1 MKKFKLT
8 SIIKSLLF
16 AFLVIGSFNYSYAQ
30 VDVAATAG
38 TPAGTYAT
46 LKGAFDAINA
56 GTHQG
61 NIAIG
66 ISANTTE
73 TASAVLNGSG
83 AGLASYTAIIISPSA
98 DGVVISGATLGGKG
112 VIELNGADNVT
123 INGDNP
129 NTPGINR
136 NLEVR
141 NTAVSTTTYTSVVRI
156 AAFATVITSADNNT
170 ISNLIITGSASDR
183 NVSTATSTT
192 GSESTTNGIYIGSF
206 GSSAPASATATPL
219 AITSVSTTVATG
231 ATMNNLIITNNQVTG
246 CARGISVQ
254 ASSITVINNLTISNN
269 VIGAATAGSTTTV
282 YRTGITAQGFTAA
295 LISGNTIRNI
305 EGFIGTSSGALAI
318 GDISSNG
325 TNAVIENNIVS
336 NKFSKSLT
344 TYGSYGINF
353 VGGNGAII
361 RNNFISDV
369 KNDISGGFAF
379 STSFGVFGIRI
390 AAGTNHKI
398 YHNSV
403 NLFGARIG
411 TPTTTHLA
419 ASFAITATAVTGCDV
434 RNNIFTNT
442 MGGGSGTTASVCVYL
457 PNAATSAL
465 NLTLNNNAY
474 YTGSVAGVNGIA
486 HCGTTYTSPVTAI
499 GVGLYAAADFNPA
512 VSTGVLNFRNYTNTL
527 SAAATNDNASFASS
541 NAAPFISSSDLHL
554 LPISPELINVEQK
567 GAAGLVGVTTD
578 IDGNTRPDGA
588 TTFPDM
594 GADEVT
600 APLACSG
607 TPTAGTI
614 SGTSTICQGGSVV
627 LTSNGIPAEAG
638 LSFQW
643 ASSTTLGGPYTT
655 ILGSTLTQN
664 TGALA
669 ATTYYVVTVT
679 CANGG
684 LSAST
689 PEFTVNVNA
698 NPIVAVTPSSATYCN
713 PGTAVD
719 LAASGASTY
728 AWTPSTGLSANI
740 GAAVAASPT
749 TSTTYTV
756 TGVDGNGCIGTA
768 LVPINVVNTPTI
780 SAITATPTAVCNSG
794 NSQLQAN
801 VSAPLAT
808 DYLFSAGTSASLD
821 PMVGATTVINS
832 LNDDTP
838 TAAPSNIGFSFPFNG
853 TTYTQYSVS
862 PDGWLLLGGAVA
874 LSDFSNQVTDP
885 TNIPK
890 IYPLWD
896 DLATGTTG
904 NVQTLVTGTA
914 PNQIFIV
921 QWSVTVPR
929 NTTGPA
935 NSTFQAWLYENTGVI
950 EFRYGTI
957 GVATGTMS
965 AGLTGSTTN
974 YKSITFVTNTAS
986 SSVPNDNNTVVPVNG
1001 TIYTFTPPTYT
1012 YSWSPA
1018 TFLNSTTITNPL
1030 ATGLNATTNYTLS
1043 ALANGCTTTATVTVT
1058 ANPLP
1063 TAPTTT
1069 SSAQCGA
1076 QIPTASVVSTSG
1088 LPTPTFVWYDA
1099 AVAGTVL
1106 QTSTSTTYTS
1116 VVPST
1121 TTLYVSELNTTT
1133 GCEST
1138 LTPVTITVASAD
1150 LVQASIDLPTIC
1162 IGQSVNLSVVNTNP
1176 SPLQSYTYTWSSTT
1190 GNGLVTSTGSAVTAT
1205 PSTPGSYVFTVNG
1218 VDGGCNAVSS
1228 VNLTVNPFTATLAA
1242 TNVTCFNAGDG
1253 SFSLTGSSCGTAPFS
1268 YSVDGGAFGP
1278 IPTNLTPGTYS
1289 VVTRDANLYTVAP
1302 QTIVITQPAA
1312 VNQPV
1317 GITNVSICEGV
1328 PSAQLVYTPVSTGSV
1343 TLPFALLAQ
1352 PTEVSNFPVGTVAV
1366 DPNII
1371 SSATMPALPA
1381 NAVITSVNFTFNN
1394 ITATGGSW
1402 RSDVNFGFNGAV
1414 SSPYAVGA
1422 GALNSAGN
1430 FNYTL
1435 ALSPAS
1441 VSIAGGVVNLH
1452 YFDAY
1457 NDNAGSE
1464 ATFPIGANVASMVIN
1479 YTYTPAPS
1487 VAYYAAPTGGTS
1499 LGTGTPFETVGTS
1512 VLLNTNTPGVY
1523 NFYAAGVNGICESA
1537 ARSLVTVTVN
1547 ALPAVNAGTD
1557 QTVCEGDAVTLS
1569 GTVAGGTWSG
1579 PVAVTNGTAFT
1590 PPAGVHTFTYSVTNV
1605 AGCTSTDDV
1614 VVTVNALP
1622 VVNAGTDQTI
1632 CEGASVTLSGTVAGG
1647 TWNGPVVIAD
1657 GVAFTPPAGVHT
1669 FTYSVTNAASC
1680 TNTDNVV
1687 VTVNALPVVNAGT
1700 DQTICEGEAVTLNGT
1715 DASGTWSGPVAVT
1728 NGTAFTP
1735 PAGVHTFTYSVTNV
1749 AGCTSTDDVVVTV
1762 NTLPTVDAGV
1772 DQTVCEGDAVTLSGT
1787 VAGGTWNGPVV
1798 IADGVAFTPPAGV
1811 HTFTYSV
1818 TNAAS
1823 CTNTDDVVVTVN
1835 ALPVVNAG
1843 VDQTVCEG
1851 DAVLLSGT
1859 VAGGTWNGPVVIAD
1873 GVAFTPPAGVHT
1885 FTYSVTNVAGCTSTD
1900 DVVVTVNTLP
1910 TADAGADQTICEG
1923 EAVTLS
1929 GNPTAG
1935 TWTGPVT
1942 IADGVAF
1949 TPPVGIHTFTYSVT
1963 NVAGCTDTDDVIV
1976 TVNAAPVAD
1985 AGADLAV
1992 CDGEEV
1998 TFNGTGGTSPTW
2010 TGPVAVT
2017 NGTPVV
2023 LPVGVH
2029 VFNLTITGSNGCT
2042 DTDAIQVTV
2051 NALPTA
2057 VATDN
2062 LDATISASAGA
2073 TYQWIDCATNLPIA
2087 GATAQ
2092 TYTVTANGSYAV
2104 IVNNGTCEDTSDCV
2118 VIDYIGINEVSQD
2131 MISVYP
2137 NPTRDFVTVNMT
2149 AANASIEVV
2158 DAQGKI
2164 LQTSIV
2170 ENGGTLSLA
2179 SYETGMYIFRITTEN
2194 GTSIHRISKN

>member
-1 MKKFKLT
+1 MAIVFSASTLKAQLTGVKNIPGDYASLDLAIADLNTQGVGLGGVALNLVSSNPQTAPLGGYVIGGAGSLVLTTASATNPIIIAGNNNIVTAPASQASGQFFDGIFK
-8 SIIKSLLF
+8 IIGGDFITIQGFTLNENAANTTTTAASNNMTEWGIALLYASATNGCQNVSLLNNTITMG
-16 AFLVIGSFNYSYAQ
+16 ATYQNAMGIYANSTH
-30 VDVAATAG
+30 AAG
-38 TPAGTYAT
+38 TPT
-46 LKGAFDAINA
+46 
-56 GTHQG
+56 
-61 NIAIG
+61 
-66 ISANTTE
+66 
-73 TASAVLNGSG
+73 
-83 AGLASYTAIIISPSA
+83 
-98 DGVVISGATLGGKG
+98 
-112 VIELNGADNVT
+112 
-123 INGDNP
+123 
-129 NTPGINR
+129 
-136 NLEVR
+136 
-141 NTAVSTTTYTSVVRI
+141 
-156 AAFATVITSADNNT
+156 TSATATSLTGGNHNLTIKGNT
-170 ISNLIITGSASDR
+170 ISNVNQGIVVVGPTAAADMNNNVSIGGTTPIEGNTITFGLTNGFSTYANVSGTVNGILLRNSINATVSNNSLTSNGTVTAGTLNGIQFPAFSSVPTGAFTQNVSNNSLTLRANATGSIVNGINQPSGSAS
-183 NVSTATSTT
+183 TTSTFICENNDFNALGHT
-192 GSESTTNGIYIGSF
+192 IASPTAAVLGIVLSSVHQTNSISSNRFNNLTVTTAGSF
-206 GSSAPASATATPL
+206 TFISNSINTPVGGTQLINNNQIIGTFNKTGAGGTVLIYTTASFTPAGRT
-219 AITSVSTTVATG
+219 ITFTNNNFSNITLTG
-231 ATMNNLIITNNQVTG
+231 ATTMNGVNMIDGNT
-246 CARGISVQ
+246 
-254 ASSITVINNLTISNN
+254 
-269 VIGAATAGSTTTV
+269 STDGPVKT
-282 YRTGITAQGFTAA
+282 
-295 LISGNTIRNI
+295 ISGNT
-305 EGFIGTSSGALAI
+305 F
-318 GDISSNG
+318 SNWTCG
-325 TNAVIENNIVS
+325 TNAVRAMYIGYAGNTAPSVIENNVFS
-336 NKFSKSLT
+336 NITGQANVTGVLLDNNGSLD
-344 TYGSYGINF
+344 
-353 VGGNGAII
+353 I
-361 RNNFISDV
+361 RNNQIFNLSS
-369 KNDISGGFAF
+369 SG
-379 STSFGVFGIRI
+379 
-390 AAGTNHKI
+390 AGTGIVVAGISSSTGNVSARIQRNKI
-398 YHNSV
+398 Y
-403 NLFGARIG
+403 NLSAANA
-411 TPTTTHLA
+411 TNTTT
-419 ASFAITATAVTGCDV
+419 TAVNGILVSAGTTINVENNYIGDLRAPFASALNSIAGINITGGTTANVYYNTV
-434 RNNIFTNT
+434 RLTASSAGVNFGTSAISAATGTNLTMNNNIFVN
-442 MGGGSGTTASVCVYL
+442 SSSANGTGLAVAYRRSSTTLTSYQ
-457 PNAATSAL
+457 ATSNRNDFVASTIYTDETAPL
-465 NLTLNNNAY
+465 STLVAFQTAMATRDANSISEVPNFISI
-474 YTGSVAGVNGIA
+474 TGSDANFLHINPSLPSGIESGGVNIAGI
-486 HCGTTYTSPVTAI
+486 
-499 GVGLYAAADFNPA
+499 
-512 VSTGVLNFRNYTNTL
+512 
-527 SAAATNDNASFASS
+527 
-541 NAAPFISSSDLHL
+541 
-554 LPISPELINVEQK
+554 
-567 GAAGLVGVTTD
+567 TTD
-578 IDGNTRPDGA
+578 YNNDIRQGNAGYAGTGTA
-588 TTFPDM
+588 PDM
-594 GADEVT
+594 GADEFETSVVF
-600 APLACSG
+600 CSAANG
-607 TPTAGTI
+607 GTI
-614 SGTSTICQGGSVV
+614 SPATNSNCEGTTRTITSVGA
-627 LTSNGIPAEAG
+627 TNNFGNSY
-638 LSFQW
+638 QW
-643 ASSTTLGGPYTT
+643 KVSTTAGGPYVNVTGGTGATT
-655 ILGSTLTQN
+655 SSYTTATLT
-664 TGALA
+664 TG
-669 ATTYYVVTVT
+669 TYYYVLETT
-679 CANGG
+679 CSFGPLTG
-684 LSAST
+684 LSNEYT
-689 PEFTVNVNA
+689 LVV
-698 NPIVAVTPSSATYCN
+698 NPIPLVAVTPSSATYCN
-713 PGTAVD
+713 PGTPVS
-719 LAASGASTY
+719 LTASGASTY
-728 AWTPSTGLSANI
+728 AWSPATGLSANT
-740 GAAVAASPT
+740 GATVNASPAAT
-749 TSTTYTV
+749 TTYTV
-756 TGVDGNGCIGTA
+756 LGSALGCTSLPVTVTVTVTNA
-768 LVPINVVNTPTI
+768 PVI
-780 SAITATPTAVCNSG
+780 SSITATPTAFCNSG

-832 LNDDTP
+832 LNDDIP
-838 TAAPSNIGFSFPFNG
+838 TAAPSNIGFSFPFSG

-929 NTTGPA
+929 NTAGPA

-1069 SSAQCGA
+1069 NSAQCGA

-1205 PSTPGSYVFTVNG
+1205 PSIPGSYVFTVNG

-1242 TNVTCFNAGDG
+1242 TNVTCFNAGNG

-1268 YSVDGGAFGP
+1268 YSVDGGTFGP

-1289 VVTRDANLYTVAP
+1289 VVTRDANLFTAAA

-1366 DPNII
+1366 NPNII

-1499 LGTGTPFETVGTS
+1499 LGTGTPFETVGTT
-1512 VLLNTNTPGVY
+1512 VLPNTNTPGVY

-1547 ALPAVNAGTD
+1547 ALPAVNAG
-1557 QTVCEGDAVTLS
+1557 
-1569 GTVAGGTWSG
+1569 
-1579 PVAVTNGTAFT
+1579 
-1590 PPAGVHTFTYSVTNV
+1590 
-1605 AGCTSTDDV
+1605 
-1614 VVTVNALP
+1614 
-1622 VVNAGTDQTI
+1622 
-1632 CEGASVTLSGTVAGG
+1632 
-1647 TWNGPVVIAD
+1647 
-1657 GVAFTPPAGVHT
+1657 
-1669 FTYSVTNAASC
+1669 
-1680 TNTDNVV
+1680 
-1687 VTVNALPVVNAGT
+1687 
-1700 DQTICEGEAVTLNGT
+1700 
-1715 DASGTWSGPVAVT
+1715 
-1728 NGTAFTP
+1728 
-1735 PAGVHTFTYSVTNV
+1735 
-1749 AGCTSTDDVVVTV
+1749 
-1762 NTLPTVDAGV
+1762 V
-1772 DQTVCEGDAVTLSGT
+1772 DQTVCEGAAVTLSGT

-1851 DAVLLSGT
+1851 DAVTLSGT

-1873 GVAFTPPAGVHT
+1873 GV
-1885 FTYSVTNVAGCTSTD
+1885 S
-1900 DVVVTVNTLP
+1900 
-1910 TADAGADQTICEG
+1910 
-1923 EAVTLS
+1923 
-1929 GNPTAG
+1929 
-1935 TWTGPVT
+1935 
-1942 IADGVAF
+1942 F

-2051 NALPTA
+2051 NALPTV

-2062 LDATISASAGA
+2062 LDATITASAGT
-2073 TYQWIDCATNLPIA
+2073 TYQWIDCATDLPIA

-2131 MISVYP
+2131 MISVFP

-2170 ENGGTLSLA
+2170 ENGGTVSLA

>member
-1 MKKFKLT
+1 MKNFKPQPIL
-8 SIIKSLLF
+8 KRLLYV
-16 AFLVIGSFNYSYAQ
+16 FLFIVSFNNSYAQ

-38 TPAGTYAT
+38 TPAGTYTT

-156 AAFATVITSADNNT
+156 AAFATIITSADNNT
-170 ISNLIITGSASDR
+170 ISNLIITGSATDR

-192 GSESTTNGIYIGSF
+192 GSEATTNGIYIGSF
-206 GSSAPASATATPL
+206 GSTAPASATATPL
-219 AITSVSTTVATG
+219 AITSVSTTVAVG
-231 ATMNNLIITNNQVTG
+231 GTMNNLIITNNQVNG

-325 TNAVIENNIVS
+325 TNAVIENNSVS
-336 NKFSKSLT
+336 NKFSRSLT
-344 TYGSYGINF
+344 TYGAYGINF

-379 STSFGVFGIRI
+379 STTFGVFGIRI

-419 ASFAITATAVTGCDV
+419 AAFAITSTTITGCDV

-442 MGGGSGTTASVCVYL
+442 LGGGSGSTASVCVYL

-486 HCGTTYTSPVTAI
+486 HCGATYTSPVTAT
-499 GVGLYAAADFNPA
+499 GVGLYTSADFNPA
-512 VSTGVLNFRNYTNTL
+512 VSTGTLNFRTYTNTL

-554 LPISPELINVEQK
+554 SPISPQLTNVEQK

-627 LTSNGIPAEAG
+627 LTSNGVPAEAG

-655 ILGSTLTQN
+655 TLGSNLTQN

-698 NPIVAVTPSSATYCN
+698 NPTVAVTPSSATYCN
-713 PGTAVD
+713 PGTAVA

-749 TSTTYTV
+749 ASTTYSV
-756 TGVDGNGCIGTA
+756 TGIDGNGCIGSTTVA
-768 LVPINVVNTPTI
+768 I
-780 SAITATPTAVCNSG
+780 SVSNAPVLSGVSATPAAVCNIG
-794 NSQLQAN
+794 NSQLASTATIAYNQA
-801 VSAPLAT
+801 VSAYSFAG
-808 DYLFSAGTSASLD
+808 SAGTYSAIT
-821 PMVGATTVINS
+821 GTTAALVNG
-832 LNDDTP
+832 DDTGEGNLP
-838 TAAPSNIGFSFPFNG
+838 IGFTFNYNGAAHTVFSVNSNGYLVLSQTTTTNAFTNNLAG
-853 TTYTQYSVS
+853 TANVI
-862 PDGWLLLGGAVA
+862 A
-874 LSDFSNQVTDP
+874 
-885 TNIPK
+885 
-890 IYPLWD
+890 PLWD
-896 DLATGTTG
+896 DNNATGATVVYSTTG
-904 NVQTLVTGTA
+904 VS
-914 PNQIFIV
+914 PNQV
-921 QWSVTVPR
+921 LTAQWTGLHIGGGGAAVNPTIDMQIRLYESTGVVEIIYGATSAALAGTTASIGISGAVGNYLSVTPLLPV
-929 NTTGPA
+929 NTSTVSSTVQ
-935 NSTFQAWLYENTGVI
+935 NSTI
-950 EFRYGTI
+950 
-957 GVATGTMS
+957 
-965 AGLTGSTTN
+965 
-974 YKSITFVTNTAS
+974 S
-986 SSVPNDNNTVVPVNG
+986 SEANFPSG
-1001 TIYTFTPPTYT
+1001 TIYTFTPPVAPTIT

-1018 TFLNSTTITNPL
+1018 TFLNSTTISNPL
-1030 ATGLNATTNYTLS
+1030 ATGLNATTPYTLS
-1043 ALANGCTTTATVTVT
+1043 ALANGCTTTANVTVT

-1063 TAPTTT
+1063 SAPTATN
-1069 SSAQCGA
+1069 SAQCGA
-1076 QIPTASVVSTSG
+1076 QIPTASVVSASG

-1099 AVAGTVL
+1099 AVAGTLL

-1116 VVPST
+1116 VIGVT
-1121 TTLYVSELNTTT
+1121 TTLYVGEKNMTT
-1133 GCEST
+1133 GCESA
-1138 LTPVTITVASAD
+1138 LTPVTITVATAD
-1150 LVQASIDLPTIC
+1150 LIQASIDLPTIC
-1162 IGQSVNLSVVNTNP
+1162 IGQSVNLSVANLNAT
-1176 SPLQSYTYTWSSTT
+1176 PLQTYSYTWSSTA
-1190 GNGLVTSTGSAVTAT
+1190 GNGLVSSAGSAVIAT
-1205 PSTPGSYVFTVNG
+1205 PTAPGSYVYTVNG
-1218 VDGGCNAVSS
+1218 VDGGCNAVST
-1228 VNLTVNPFTATLAA
+1228 VNLTVNPFTANLAA
-1242 TNVTCFNAGDG
+1242 TNVTCFNAANG
-1253 SFSLTGSSCGTAPFS
+1253 SFSLTSSTCGTAPFA
-1268 YSVDGGAFGP
+1268 YSIDGGAFGP
-1278 IPTNLTPGTYS
+1278 IPTNLAPGTYS
-1289 VVTRDANLYTVAP
+1289 VVARDANLYTAAA

-1312 VNQPV
+1312 VNEPV
-1317 GITNVSICEGV
+1317 GISNLSICQGT
-1328 PSAQLVYTPVSTGSV
+1328 PSAQLLYTPVSTGTV
-1343 TLPFALLAQ
+1343 TLPFGLLAQ

-1371 SSATMPALPA
+1371 SSATMPALPT

-1441 VSIAGGVVNLH
+1441 VSITGGVVNLH

-1464 ATFPIGANVASMVIN
+1464 ATFPIGAAVASMVIN

-1512 VLLNTNTPGVY
+1512 VLPNTNTPGVY

-1547 ALPAVNAGTD
+1547 ALPSVNAGTD
-1557 QTVCEGDAVTLS
+1557 QTVCAGTAVTLNGTVAGGTWSGPVTVTNGAAFTPPAGVHTFTYSVTNGSGCTSTDAVVVTVNALPVVNAGIDQTICAGASVTLSGTVAGGTWTGPVTISNGISFTPPVGVHTFTYSVTNGSGCTNTDAVVVTVNALPVVNAGADQTVCEGTAVTLS

-1579 PVAVTNGTAFT
+1579 PVA
-1590 PPAGVHTFTYSVTNV
+1590 
-1605 AGCTSTDDV
+1605 
-1614 VVTVNALP
+1614 
-1622 VVNAGTDQTI
+1622 
-1632 CEGASVTLSGTVAGG
+1632 
-1647 TWNGPVVIAD
+1647 IAD
-1657 GVAFTPPAGVHT
+1657 AC
-1669 FTYSVTNAASC
+1669 SVYATCWCAYIYILCDEWLLGC
-1680 TNTDNVV
+1680 TNT
-1687 VTVNALPVVNAGT
+1687 
-1700 DQTICEGEAVTLNGT
+1700 
-1715 DASGTWSGPVAVT
+1715 
-1728 NGTAFTP
+1728 
-1735 PAGVHTFTYSVTNV
+1735 
-1749 AGCTSTDDVVVTV
+1749 
-1762 NTLPTVDAGV
+1762 
-1772 DQTVCEGDAVTLSGT
+1772 
-1787 VAGGTWNGPVV
+1787 
-1798 IADGVAFTPPAGV
+1798 
-1811 HTFTYSV
+1811 
-1818 TNAAS
+1818 
-1823 CTNTDDVVVTVN
+1823 
-1835 ALPVVNAG
+1835 
-1843 VDQTVCEG
+1843 
-1851 DAVLLSGT
+1851 
-1859 VAGGTWNGPVVIAD
+1859 
-1873 GVAFTPPAGVHT
+1873 
-1885 FTYSVTNVAGCTSTD
+1885 
-1900 DVVVTVNTLP
+1900 
-1910 TADAGADQTICEG
+1910 
-1923 EAVTLS
+1923 
-1929 GNPTAG
+1929 
-1935 TWTGPVT
+1935 
-1942 IADGVAF
+1942 
-1949 TPPVGIHTFTYSVT
+1949 
-1963 NVAGCTDTDDVIV
+1963 
-1976 TVNAAPVAD
+1976 
-1985 AGADLAV
+1985 
-1992 CDGEEV
+1992 
-1998 TFNGTGGTSPTW
+1998 
-2010 TGPVAVT
+2010 
-2017 NGTPVV
+2017 
-2023 LPVGVH
+2023 
-2029 VFNLTITGSNGCT
+2029 
-2042 DTDAIQVTV
+2042 
-2051 NALPTA
+2051 
-2057 VATDN
+2057 
-2062 LDATISASAGA
+2062 
-2073 TYQWIDCATNLPIA
+2073 
-2087 GATAQ
+2087 
-2092 TYTVTANGSYAV
+2092 
-2104 IVNNGTCEDTSDCV
+2104 
-2118 VIDYIGINEVSQD
+2118 
-2131 MISVYP
+2131 
-2137 NPTRDFVTVNMT
+2137 
-2149 AANASIEVV
+2149 
-2158 DAQGKI
+2158 
-2164 LQTSIV
+2164 
-2170 ENGGTLSLA
+2170 
-2179 SYETGMYIFRITTEN
+2179 
-2194 GTSIHRISKN
+2194 